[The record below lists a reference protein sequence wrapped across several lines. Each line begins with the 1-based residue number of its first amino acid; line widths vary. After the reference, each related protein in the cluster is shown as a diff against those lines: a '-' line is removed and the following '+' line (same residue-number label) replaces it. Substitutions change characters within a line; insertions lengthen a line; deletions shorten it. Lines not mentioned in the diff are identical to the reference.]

1 MFCTNGQNS
10 IKSTGRGQKGRGG
23 EGKGKER
30 EGEREGKGGEGR
42 GRWEG
47 IGPPFRNPTYAT
59 DHSSH
64 LWLLQ
69 QYLNIAQ
76 HKL

>member
-1 MFCTNGQNS
+1 MGGE
-10 IKSTGRGQKGRGG
+10 GRGDRKGG
-23 EGKGKER
+23 EGKGKEGEGKW
-30 EGEREGKGGEGR
+30 EGEREGKGGEGRGR

-59 DHSSH
+59 DHSPH

-69 QYLNIAQ
+69 RYLNIAQ